1 MCVPKGGRG
10 CLRPSYG
17 RPKLTLVSKKSSIL
31 QCCKKNFEIELAH
44 IRSDLRGEPQFRKF
58 KEIRFFATP
67 HVFANG
73 PHVIALTRLWATKT
87 RSKKLCT
94 PLSYR
99 FFNLKCVRIPLLLVP
114 NFFPLKI
121 FGYRAIYEKVPF
133 FTDFLVCTKKK
144 YRACVPT
151 ILMQPTF
158 RPI

>member
-73 PHVIALTRLWATKT
+73 PHVVALNRLLATKT
-87 RSKKLCT
+87 RSKKICT

-99 FFNLKCVRIPLLLVP
+99 FSESEVRKNSVAACPEFFSVENFRVRSDLRKNSVFLGFPCPYPVP
-114 NFFPLKI
+114 PKSS
-121 FGYRAIYEKVPF
+121 YPKRCP
-133 FTDFLVCTKKK
+133 
-144 YRACVPT
+144 
-151 ILMQPTF
+151 
-158 RPI
+158 